1 MENAPCVFSLCVS
14 GFMSCVHVEYVHC
27 INSIEEKRNREREY
41 IHRIKGSEKWRKR
54 KKTNEWTQANELY
67 SARNVNGDDI
77 LQ

>member
-1 MENAPCVFSLCVS
+1 MYTVS
-14 GFMSCVHVEYVHC
+14 IAQKKKG
-27 INSIEEKRNREREY
+27 IEREY